1 MDRRDLILGANAMMV
16 ASGPRAAVAASTT
29 PKSYDEAVAQVW
41 RPLDAS
47 AGAREIVR
55 AGTLAANSHNTQPW
69 RFTLADQQIVVAPD
83 LTRRCPAV
91 DPDDHHLFASLG
103 CAAENMVQAAPMLG
117 FNAVARF
124 DASSN
129 RVMIEL
135 APVSAARS
143 GLAAAI
149 TQRQCTRG
157 EYDGRSVSTD
167 DLKGLA
173 AAGTLGGV
181 ECLLVTER
189 SRMEAVLEY
198 VVQGNTAQMRD
209 AAFMAELVAWIR
221 FNDGQAIEQLDGLSG
236 RSSGNPSLP
245 AWMAR
250 RLLPFVMTEKGENAK
265 YAKHIRSSAGIAV
278 FAAATNDKAGWLEA
292 GRAYQRFALQATA
305 LGIRNAFLNQPVEV
319 SKLRPQIASF
329 LGLSDRRPD
338 LVIRFGRGPSLP
350 PSLRRPIEAVVDQA

>member
-1 MDRRDLILGANAMMV
+1 MNRRDLMLGANAMMV
-16 ASGPRAAVAASTT
+16 TSSPRAAVAAPTA
-29 PKSYDEAVAQVW
+29 PKTYDEAVAQVW

-69 RFTLADQQIVVAPD
+69 RFTLVDKQIVVTPD

-103 CAAENMVQAAPMLG
+103 CAVENMLQAAPMPG
-117 FNAVARF
+117 FNAVAKF

-129 RVMIEL
+129 RAMIEL
-135 APVSAARS
+135 TASQAVRSDSAT
-143 GLAAAI
+143 AI
-149 TQRQCTRG
+149 TQRQCTRT
-157 EYDGRSVSTD
+157 EYDGRTISTD
-167 DLKGLA
+167 DLKTLA
-173 AAGTLGGV
+173 AAGTQEGV
-181 ECLLVTER
+181 ECLLVTQR
-189 SRMEAVLEY
+189 SRMDAILEY
-198 VVQGNTAQMRD
+198 VVQGNTTQMRD

-221 FNDGQAIEQLDGLSG
+221 FNDSQAIEQLDGLSG

-245 AWMAR
+245 AWIAR

-278 FAAATNDKAGWLEA
+278 FAAATNDKVGWFQA
-292 GRAYQRFALQATA
+292 GRAYQRFALQAAA
-305 LGIRNAFLNQPVEV
+305 LGIKNAFINQPVEV

-329 LGLSDRRPD
+329 LGLGNRRPD

-350 PSLRRPIEAVVDQA
+350 PSLRRPVEAVVDQA